1 MAMKASVNVEY
12 MGKKLD
18 TKELLDE
25 FKLIWKE
32 NGNKINEIDT
42 LELYYKPEEAMCYYV
57 VNVTQTGS
65 FPVQSK

>member
-57 VNVTQTGS
+57 VNVTKTGS

>member
-1 MAMKASVNVEY
+1 MTTIINVEY

-32 NGNKINEIDT
+32 KGEKIKDITD
-42 LELYYKPEEAMCYYV
+42 LELYYKPEEAVCYYV
-57 VNVTQTGS
+57 VNLTQSGEFS
-65 FPVQSK
+65 VESK